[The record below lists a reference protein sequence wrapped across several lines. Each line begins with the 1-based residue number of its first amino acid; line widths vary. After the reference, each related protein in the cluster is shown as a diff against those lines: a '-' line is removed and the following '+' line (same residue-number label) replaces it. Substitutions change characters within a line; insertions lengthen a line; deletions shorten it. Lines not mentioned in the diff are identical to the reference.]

1 MNCSTHSTSV
11 TDLEE
16 LGMCRLRKSDTPK
29 VMFSSEAISLK
40 LARIPP
46 ISDGNRSEHIGQTRG
61 FLGGISVT
69 NH

>member
-1 MNCSTHSTSV
+1 
-11 TDLEE
+11 
-16 LGMCRLRKSDTPK
+16 MCRLRKSDTPK